1 MPAYALD
8 QKERKMIT
16 ASVFKN
22 GANRAIR
29 IPKALEFDAD
39 EVQIERDGERLI
51 ITPIFKPKMS
61 WAEFAKLPPV
71 SDDFMLVRET
81 QMPIERESLD

>member
-1 MPAYALD
+1 
-8 QKERKMIT
+8 MIT

-39 EVQIERDGERLI
+39 EVQIERDGDRLI

-61 WAEFAKLPPV
+61 WAEFFALPPV
-71 SDDFMLVRET
+71 SDDFMIVRET
-81 QMPIERESLD
+81 QMPTERESLD

>member
-1 MPAYALD
+1 MT
-8 QKERKMIT
+8 T

-29 IPKALEFDAD
+29 IPKAFEFDAD
-39 EVQIERDGERLI
+39 EVQIERDGDRLI

-61 WAEFAKLPPV
+61 WAEFAKLPPL
-71 SDDFMLVRET
+71 SDDFAIARGT
-81 QMPIERESLD
+81 MPPAERESLD

>member
-1 MPAYALD
+1 MT
-8 QKERKMIT
+8 T

-29 IPKALEFDAD
+29 IPKAFEFDAD

-71 SDDFMLVRET
+71 SDDFMAVRET
-81 QMPIERESLD
+81 NMPIERESLD